1 MAKINT
7 DKVQREFEKDY
18 LKETTEFSVGDTID
32 VAYRIEEGG
41 KTRVQKFRGIVI
53 ATKNSG
59 SRKTFTVRKISSGI
73 GVERI
78 FPVNSPN
85 IAGIEMIKSTDVK
98 KSKLYYMRKR
108 TGKAAS
114 KVD

>member
-7 DKVQREFEKDY
+7 DKVHQEFEKNY
-18 LKETTEFSVGDTID
+18 LKEEPKFSVGDTVD

-41 KTRVQKFRGIVI
+41 KTRIQKFRGIVI
-53 ATKNSG
+53 AMKNSG
-59 SRKTFTVRKISSGI
+59 ARKTFTVRKMSSGI

-78 FPVNSPN
+78 FPTSSPN
-85 IAGIEMIKSTDVK
+85 IAGVEIIKATDVK